1 MFEIKFADNLRIL
14 RLEKGFTQTELAELV
29 GINQATISNYESG
42 ECKPKF
48 DVATKLAKIFDTT
61 VEELY
66 GGQTEEN
73 EQATAEQLID
83 EQTERGDTND
93 DEKTEFV

>member
-1 MFEIKFADNLRIL
+1 MLRI
-14 RLEKGFTQTELAELV
+14 EKGFTQTELAELV
-29 GINQATISNYESG
+29 GIKQPTIAGYESG

-66 GGQTEEN
+66 GGQTEES
-73 EQATAEQLID
+73 
-83 EQTERGDTND
+83 DTNA
-93 DEKTEFV
+93 DEKSETV